1 MSSNRANIYVTHR
14 IAERFL
20 ELLTREFTVTTFDG
34 EGLVP
39 RDELLRQIA
48 DIDGLL
54 GSAIIDVELLD
65 VAPRLRV
72 VSNIAVGYDNVD
84 LQAATE
90 RGVLITNTPG
100 VLSDAVADLTMSLM
114 LQLSRRLA
122 EANRFVRSERWG
134 KPGQTL
140 ELGVDLKGKTLS
152 IIGMGRIGQVVAQRA
167 IAFGMRVVYYD
178 VRGEVET
185 DLLVESAANL
195 DDALAEA
202 DFLSLHTDLTP
213 DSRHL
218 IADEQLTAMKPTAY
232 VINTARGTI
241 IDQAALCRAL
251 SDGRIAGAALDV
263 LEEEPPSPEDP
274 ILRLPNVIITP
285 HIGSA
290 THETR
295 SAMAD
300 LAVRNLIACLKGEPC
315 PNVVNPDAFAR

>member
-1 MSSNRANIYVTHR
+1 MSAKRKSVYVTHR
-14 IAERFL
+14 ISARFL
-20 ELLTREFTVTTFDG
+20 DPLTREFTVTTFDG

-39 RDELLRQIA
+39 RDELLRQIG
-48 DIDGLL
+48 DVDGLL
-54 GSAIIDVELLD
+54 GRATIDRELLNA
-65 VAPRLRV
+65 APKLRV

-84 LQAATE
+84 IEAATQ

-100 VLSDAVADLTMSLM
+100 VLSDAVADLTIALI
-114 LQLSRRLA
+114 LQLSRRLL
-122 EANRFVRSERWG
+122 EAGRFVTEQRWG
-134 KPGQTL
+134 KPGETL
-140 ELGVDLKGKTLS
+140 ELGVDLNGKTLA
-152 IIGMGRIGQVVAQRA
+152 IVGMGRIGQVVAQRA
-167 IAFGMRVVYYD
+167 LAFGMRIVYYD

-185 DLLVESAANL
+185 GLPVESVADLDAAV
-195 DDALAEA
+195 AEA

-218 IADEQLTAMKPTAY
+218 IGAEQFAAMKPTAY

-263 LEEEPPSPEDP
+263 LEDEPPSPDDP

-295 SAMAD
+295 SAMAE
-300 LAVRNLIACLKGEPC
+300 LAVRNLIACLRDEPC
-315 PNVVNPDAFAR
+315 SNIVNPAARGN